1 VSFFIIKHNP
11 ANIPAM
17 KKFFTLIAMTTL
29 LTGCASTLN
38 IDRTYSGKLQD
49 SRARFLVIH
58 YTVSNLQRS
67 IELLTGDQVSVHYLV
82 TDEAQPRIY
91 GMVDENKRAWHAGK
105 SEWKD
110 YKSLGA
116 SSIGIEI
123 VNPGYT
129 DTAQG
134 RVYAPFP
141 QKQMDVLLPL
151 IKDIVA
157 RNQIAPENILGHSD
171 IAPQRKQDPG
181 PMFPWKQLADAGLII
196 WPDAEQVKLKQ
207 AGFEGH
213 LPDIAW
219 FQKKLHVHG
228 FAVPQTGEL
237 DAATQNV
244 ISVFQMKYRPANI
257 DGKPDAETAAI
268 LEVLTT
274 APSTIGTPFLEQTAQ
289 AQK

>member
-1 VSFFIIKHNP
+1 
-11 ANIPAM
+11 M
-17 KKFFTLIAMTTL
+17 KKFLTLIAMTTL
-29 LTGCASTLN
+29 LTGCANTLN
-38 IDRTYSGKLQD
+38 IDRTYAGKMQD

-58 YTVSNLQRS
+58 YTVSNLERS
-67 IELLTGDQVSVHYLV
+67 IALLTGDNVSVHYMV

-91 GMVDENKRAWHAGK
+91 GMVDESKRAWHAGK

-129 DTAQG
+129 DTSQG

-141 QKQMDVLLPL
+141 QKQIDVLLPL

-196 WPDAEQVKLKQ
+196 WPNAEQVKLKQ
-207 AGFEGH
+207 AGYEGH
-213 LPDIAW
+213 LPDAAW
-219 FQKKLHVHG
+219 FQKKLHLHG
-228 FAVPQTGEL
+228 FTVPQTGEL
-237 DAATQNV
+237 DAETQNV
-244 ISVFQMKYRPANI
+244 ISAFQMKYRPANI

-274 APSTIGTPFLEQTAQ
+274 TPSTIVTPFLEQTAQ
-289 AQK
+289 TRK

>member
-1 VSFFIIKHNP
+1 
-11 ANIPAM
+11 M
-17 KKFFTLIAMTTL
+17 KKFLNLIAMTAL

-38 IDRTYSGKLQD
+38 IDRSYAGKMQD

-58 YTVSNLQRS
+58 YTVSDLQRS
-67 IELLTGDQVSVHYLV
+67 IALLTGDNVSVHYLV
-82 TDEAQPRIY
+82 TDEEQPRIY
-91 GMVDENKRAWHAGK
+91 GMVDESKRAWHAGK

-129 DTAQG
+129 DTPEG

-141 QKQMDVLLPL
+141 QKQIDVLLPL
-151 IKDIVA
+151 IRDIVL
-157 RNQIAPENILGHSD
+157 RNQIARENILGHSD

-196 WPDAEQVKLKQ
+196 WPDAAQVKLQQ
-207 AGFEGH
+207 AGFEGRV
-213 LPDIAW
+213 PDVAW
-219 FQKKLHVHG
+219 FQKKLHTHG
-228 FAVPQTGEL
+228 YAVPQTGEL

-244 ISVFQMKYRPANI
+244 ISVFQMKYRPADI
-257 DGKPDAETAAI
+257 AGKPDAETAAM

-274 APSTIGTPFLEQTAQ
+274 APTVSPAVLAQ
-289 AQK
+289 VPQP